1 MSHRITVGEDITD
14 LTSADTGFQIKFY
27 GQRLCREF
35 FFGNVRQHFRC
46 INEDG
51 VASGRSLVRNSVFI
65 QFLCQ
70 VFHLLDTCFEIVEFG
85 VFIQADGKSVH
96 IPSVHS
102 SIGEIAFVL
111 YAETFCTFIPVC
123 TSCGDKSTHIDDS
136 VFLGTHCHAIG

>member
-1 MSHRITVGEDITD
+1 MVSVCAGNSS
-14 LTSADTGFQIKFY
+14 L
-27 GQRLCREF
+27 
-35 FFGNVRQHFRC
+35 GNVRQYFRC

-51 VASGRSLVRNSVFI
+51 VASGRSLVWNSVFI

-85 VFIQADGKSVH
+85 VFIQADGKGVH

-111 YAETFCTFIPVC
+111 YAETFLHLH
-123 TSCGDKSTHIDDS
+123 TSLN
-136 VFLGTHCHAIG
+136 VVWR